1 MSKSK
6 KKYEILQ
13 NIITTYELD
22 YYSNY
27 YYDYY
32 CNSYYDEYDDND
44 DVFYDYLPNS
54 YGNYRPIDMMSF
66 YEKDVLRQKKIDYL
80 LNNK

>member
-1 MSKSK
+1 MAKNK
-6 KKYEILQ
+6 KRYEILQ
-13 NIITTYELD
+13 DIITNYELD
-22 YYSNY
+22 YYNNY

-32 CNSYYDEYDDND
+32 CNSYYDYDDYD